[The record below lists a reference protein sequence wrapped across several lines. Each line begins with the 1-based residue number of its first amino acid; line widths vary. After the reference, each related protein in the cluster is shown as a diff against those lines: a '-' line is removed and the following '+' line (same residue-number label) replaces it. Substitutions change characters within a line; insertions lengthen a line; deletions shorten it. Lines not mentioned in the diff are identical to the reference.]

1 MKTLFRFVFATFLA
15 TTVYYYSN
23 GSESNQQVLVQTEMA
38 PNDYKIVG
46 TNHPNSGL
54 EVDANQI
61 AEFCKGGDLICAEPR
76 SGSGLPEVNWTGS
89 MLKF

>member
-23 GSESNQQVLVQTEMA
+23 GTESNGQVLVQTEMA
-38 PNDYKIVG
+38 EDDYKIVG
-46 TNHPNSGL
+46 ANHPNLGD
-54 EVDANQI
+54 EVDAEKI
-61 AEFCKGGDLICAEPR
+61 GEFCKGGNLLCAQPR
-76 SGSGLPEVNWTGS
+76 PGTAFLPVNWTGS